1 MHVSLGFS
9 LGIFASAWPDWV
21 VVLDPLTLLLKKREG
36 GIIVKRLAILSRN
49 DRIMA
54 VHMLKL
60 GRVIFTL
67 LRRISTKTVEV

>member
-9 LGIFASAWPDWV
+9 LGIFTSAWPDWV

-49 DRIMA
+49 D
-54 VHMLKL
+54 
-60 GRVIFTL
+60 
-67 LRRISTKTVEV
+67 